1 VHASTAG
8 NYGTTDKDPSANART
23 LQCTNGFT
31 ATRVTSDSLAAPAQI
46 GGIRVRRREFISL
59 ISAVAASPIAAHAQ
73 LLAKNPAV
81 GVLHPG
87 QAETMPQRLTAVREG
102 LSRSEDKGN
111 QAIDLVIRLADGN
124 LSRLPALATE
134 LVEARVDAILA
145 AGPPAVKAARG
156 ATATIPIIAID
167 LETDPVASAL
177 ITSLGRPGGNVTG
190 VFLDLPDFSAKCL
203 QILVESVPALPA
215 IGVLWDPTTGSLQLE
230 AVQAAASRYGIRVQV
245 LEARRIADIAE
256 AFNVIDRSRLPG
268 IVVLSSP
275 LFGGNP
281 QILADLAVRRRLPT
295 ISVFPDVAREGGLLS
310 YGPEIQDLYRQA
322 ADMARKVIRGAAVA
336 ETPVERPTRYLLI
349 VNVKTAKIFGITLPP
364 SVLLRADE
372 VIE

>member
-1 VHASTAG
+1 MA
-8 NYGTTDKDPSANART
+8 
-23 LQCTNGFT
+23 
-31 ATRVTSDSLAAPAQI
+31 
-46 GGIRVRRREFISL
+46 
-59 ISAVAASPIAAHAQ
+59 
-73 LLAKNPAV
+73 
-81 GVLHPG
+81 
-87 QAETMPQRLTAVREG
+87 QRLTAVREG
-102 LSRSEDKGN
+102 LSKWDTQGAH
-111 QAIDLVIRLADGN
+111 AIDLVIRLADGN

-145 AGPPAVKAARG
+145 AGPPAVQAARG

-177 ITSLGRPGGNVTG
+177 IASLGRPGGNITG

-215 IGVLWDPTTGSLQLE
+215 IGVLWDPTTGLLQLE
-230 AVQAAASRYGIRVQV
+230 AVQAAANRYGIRVHV
-245 LEARRIADIAE
+245 LEARRVADIAE
-256 AFNVIDRSRLPG
+256 SFYVIDRARLAG
-268 IVVLSSP
+268 ILVLSSP

-281 QILADLAVRRRLPT
+281 QILADLATRHRLPT

-322 ADMARKVIRGAAVA
+322 ADMARKIIRGAAVA
-336 ETPVERPTRYLLI
+336 ETPIERPTRYLLI
-349 VNVKTAKIFGITLPP
+349 ANVKTAKIFGLTLPA

-372 VIE
+372 IID